1 MRSCQWGNAQRPISK
16 LTFGWEINDL
26 KIVTKAISTKLKCA
40 NEKLKTRDVS
50 GVNGKAKK
58 YLPNWE
64 ADPQGGRSRRAD
76 TSTNIS
82 LREKTPR
89 ERGEEQTQKLPEIQ
103 EALPYP
109 GYHHFHG
116 RRFNTLLSAIA
127 LSIQSH
133 SKDAGMETWSF
144 SPTQHTLV
152 TGVTVK
158 WGIRLEYRSPPS
170 LSLLPFCPQLPSCHP
185 FICPLSFL
193 PHPHL
198 LFPSSHFYSFLPFS
212 SPLSFLPTL
221 PFLPSIDFVHLYLL
235 PIVLNTL
242 PFTLIYRS
250 CSFTS
255 TLLDTVYQKTL
266 S

>member
-1 MRSCQWGNAQRPISK
+1 MSK

-40 NEKLKTRDVS
+40 NEKLKTRDAS

-64 ADPQGGRSRRAD
+64 ADPQGGQSRRAD

-89 ERGEEQTQKLPEIQ
+89 EEQTRKLSEIQ

-116 RRFNTLLSAIA
+116 RRFNTLLSATA

-133 SKDAGMETWSF
+133 SKDAEMETETWSF
-144 SPTQHTLV
+144 SPTQHTLA

-170 LSLLPFCPQLPSCHP
+170 ISLLPFCPQLPSCHP

-193 PHPHL
+193 L
-198 LFPSSHFYSFLPFS
+198 TLPSLPFF
-212 SPLSFLPTL
+212 PFL
-221 PFLPSIDFVHLYLL
+221 FLPSLFHCHFFPPCPSFLLLTLY
-235 PIVLNTL
+235 TY
-242 PFTLIYRS
+242 IY
-250 CSFTS
+250 CP
-255 TLLDTVYQKTL
+255 L